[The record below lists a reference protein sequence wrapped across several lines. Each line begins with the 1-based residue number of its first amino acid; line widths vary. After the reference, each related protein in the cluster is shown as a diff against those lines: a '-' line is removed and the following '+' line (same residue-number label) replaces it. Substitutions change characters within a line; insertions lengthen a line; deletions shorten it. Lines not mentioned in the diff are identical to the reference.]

1 MDNYSNNSNLY
12 EYISNPMQ
20 ISNKKSLLNICL
32 QITNAMLYL
41 ESINHIHKD
50 LSCKNCI
57 ISINSNNEIS
67 IKICDLARY
76 LYNYRNDYCILLTNT
91 QQSIRLRY
99 TAWETICTVS

>member
-57 ISINSNNEIS
+57 ISIKLI
-67 IKICDLARY
+67 I
-76 LYNYRNDYCILLTNT
+76 
-91 QQSIRLRY
+91 
-99 TAWETICTVS
+99 V